1 MSAVSAASGNV
12 VPLTPQF
19 LFEALQAASSQ
30 SQELV
35 KHASAQLKDWETR
48 PGYWSLLQ
56 VRISA
61 LFLLHSSTNRV

>member
-1 MSAVSAASGNV
+1 MSAASGNA

-61 LFLLHSSTNRV
+61 LFFLLPSSSNGV